1 MLKPGK
7 LTSEEFEVI
16 KTHTTIGY
24 KILANPSSKYLKAGA
39 VIAISHH
46 EKYDGTGY
54 PKGLRGDGIPIFG
67 RIVSIADVFDALST
81 KRPYKGAR
89 QFRYL
94 SRFLPLNHEI
104 IKSTAKHRASQSNNR
119 ISPINCP
126 VHTGLLYSG
135 TNNMPAS

>member
-1 MLKPGK
+1 MLQKRENKYTSHCIIPEKSAKFPKIIINKK
-7 LTSEEFEVI
+7 LSYQIVPSYI
-16 KTHTTIGY
+16 KM
-24 KILANPSSKYLKAGA
+24 
-39 VIAISHH
+39 
-46 EKYDGTGY
+46 
-54 PKGLRGDGIPIFG
+54 
-67 RIVSIADVFDALST
+67 
-81 KRPYKGAR
+81 GAR